1 MSIATACYV
10 RDTALKFAQHGVDLT
25 RAMLNNTTKV
35 SYNSV
40 FKPNN
45 INDPKQTYKM
55 NVKGKDE
62 DLSWLLG

>member
-25 RAMLNNTTKV
+25 RAMLANTTKS
-35 SYNSV
+35 SYNPFISTA
-40 FKPNN
+40 K
-45 INDPKQTYKM
+45 INDPKQAYKM
-55 NVKGKDE
+55 NINGRNE